1 MPQLTQD
8 QLAAMLENKNRA
20 ALAAAWIDP
29 VRLAMQEWSINTA
42 AREAAFLAQI
52 IHESASFTQLG
63 ESLNYSAARLCM
75 VWPRRFASMQAAAP
89 YAANPEGL
97 ANLVYANRMGNGD
110 ERSGDGFRFRGRGLI
125 QLTGRDNYQRCGRAL
140 QLDLLTSPDLLLQA
154 APASRS
160 AGWFWQS
167 AGLNELADPHQGG
180 NATDDFSRICQ
191 KINGG
196 FQGLQQ
202 RIDLWQRIQGIL
214 TPGAR

>member
-1 MPQLTQD
+1 
-8 QLAAMLENKNRA
+8 
-20 ALAAAWIDP
+20 
-29 VRLAMQEWSINTA
+29 
-42 AREAAFLAQI
+42 
-52 IHESASFTQLG
+52 
-63 ESLNYSAARLCM
+63 
-75 VWPRRFASMQAAAP
+75 
-89 YAANPEGL
+89 
-97 ANLVYANRMGNGD
+97 VYANRMGNGD